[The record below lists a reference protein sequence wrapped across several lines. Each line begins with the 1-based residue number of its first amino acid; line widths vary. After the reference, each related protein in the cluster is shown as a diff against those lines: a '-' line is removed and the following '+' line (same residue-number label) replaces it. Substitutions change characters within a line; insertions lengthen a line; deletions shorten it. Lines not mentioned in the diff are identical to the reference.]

1 MILVIYDSIY
11 EHLKLAG
18 EFDKA
23 AIPMGMYLAWALNLG
38 LLRQELVR
46 EHQQLMTRVRMQDAK
61 GSELLMAL
69 GGNLDETLFSERGN
83 RFAGN
88 YYPRYMIDYAL
99 VFGRDPYL
107 VEDTWSNY
115 DKIAK
120 FLTKELL
127 GDIPLSTSVV
137 NIVKS
142 GSRTAL
148 NLVKSLLG
156 R

>member
-1 MILVIYDSIY
+1 MILVIYDSID

-46 EHQQLMTRVRMQDAK
+46 EHQQLITRVRMQDAK

>member
-1 MILVIYDSIY
+1 MILVIYDSID

-46 EHQQLMTRVRMQDAK
+46 EHQQLITRVRMQDAK

-88 YYPRYMIDYAL
+88 YYQRYMIDYAS

-107 VEDTWSNY
+107 VEDTWCNY

-120 FLTKELL
+120 LLTKELL
-127 GDIPLSTSVV
+127 GDTPLSTSVV

>member
-1 MILVIYDSIY
+1 MILVIYDSID

-46 EHQQLMTRVRMQDAK
+46 EHQQLITRVRMQDAK

-88 YYPRYMIDYAL
+88 YYPRYMIDYAS

-120 FLTKELL
+120 LLTKELL

-137 NIVKS
+137 SIVKS
-142 GSRTAL
+142 GSRTVL

>member
-1 MILVIYDSIY
+1 MVIYDSID

-83 RFAGN
+83 RFADN

-120 FLTKELL
+120 WLTKELL

>member
-1 MILVIYDSIY
+1 MVIYDSID

-88 YYPRYMIDYAL
+88 YYPRYMIDYAS

-120 FLTKELL
+120 LLTKELL
-127 GDIPLSTSVV
+127 GDIPLSRSVV

>member
-1 MILVIYDSIY
+1 MVIYDSID

-88 YYPRYMIDYAL
+88 YYPRYMIDYAS

-120 FLTKELL
+120 WLTKELL

>member
-1 MILVIYDSIY
+1 MILVIYDSID

-61 GSELLMAL
+61 GSELLMSL

-88 YYPRYMIDYAL
+88 YYPRYMIDYAS

-120 FLTKELL
+120 LLTKELL

-137 NIVKS
+137 NILKS

>member
-1 MILVIYDSIY
+1 MILVIYDSID

-23 AIPMGMYLAWALNLG
+23 AIPMGMFLAWALNLG

-46 EHQQLMTRVRMQDAK
+46 DHQQLITRVRMQDAK

-83 RFAGN
+83 RFADG
-88 YYPRYMIDYAL
+88 YYPRYMTDYAS
-99 VFGRDPYL
+99 VFDLDPYL
-107 VEDTWSNY
+107 VEDTWVNY
-115 DKIAK
+115 DKIAQL
-120 FLTKELL
+120 LTRELL

-137 NIVKS
+137 NVVKS
-142 GSRTAL
+142 GSRTVL
-148 NLVKSLLG
+148 KLVKSLLG

>member
-1 MILVIYDSIY
+1 MVIYDSID

-107 VEDTWSNY
+107 VEDTWPNY

-120 FLTKELL
+120 LLTKELL

-142 GSRTAL
+142 GSRTVL

>member
-1 MILVIYDSIY
+1 MILVIYDSID

-23 AIPMGMYLAWALNLG
+23 AIPMGMFLAWALNLG

-46 EHQQLMTRVRMQDAK
+46 DHQQLITRVRMQDAK

-83 RFAGN
+83 RFAGG
-88 YYPRYMIDYAL
+88 YYPRYMTDYAS
-99 VFGRDPYL
+99 VFDLDPYL
-107 VEDTWSNY
+107 VEDTWVNY
-115 DKIAK
+115 DKIAQL
-120 FLTKELL
+120 LTRELL

-137 NIVKS
+137 NVVKS
-142 GSRTAL
+142 GSRMVL
-148 NLVKSLLG
+148 KLVKSLFG

>member
-1 MILVIYDSIY
+1 MVIYDSID

-23 AIPMGMYLAWALNLG
+23 AIPMGMFLAWALNLG

-46 EHQQLMTRVRMQDAK
+46 DHQQLITRVRMQDAK

-83 RFAGN
+83 RFAGG
-88 YYPRYMIDYAL
+88 YYPRYMTDYAS
-99 VFGRDPYL
+99 VFDLDPYL
-107 VEDTWSNY
+107 VEDTWVNY
-115 DKIAK
+115 DKIAQL
-120 FLTKELL
+120 LTRELL

-137 NIVKS
+137 NVVKS
-142 GSRTAL
+142 GSRMVL
-148 NLVKSLLG
+148 KLVKSLFG

>member
-1 MILVIYDSIY
+1 MILVIYDSID

-120 FLTKELL
+120 LLTKELL

-137 NIVKS
+137 SIVKS
-142 GSRTAL
+142 GSLTVL

>member
-1 MILVIYDSIY
+1 MILVIYDSID

-38 LLRQELVR
+38 LLRQELVM

-69 GGNLDETLFSERGN
+69 GGNLDETMFSERGN

-120 FLTKELL
+120 WLTKELL

>member
-1 MILVIYDSIY
+1 MVIYDSID

-46 EHQQLMTRVRMQDAK
+46 EHQQLITRVRMQDAK

-69 GGNLDETLFSERGN
+69 GGNLDETLFSERVN

-88 YYPRYMIDYAL
+88 YYPRYMIDYASA
-99 VFGRDPYL
+99 FGRDPYL

-120 FLTKELL
+120 LLTKELL

>member
-1 MILVIYDSIY
+1 MILVIYDSID
-11 EHLKLAG
+11 EHLKLVG

-23 AIPMGMYLAWALNLG
+23 AIPMGMFLAWALNLG

-46 EHQQLMTRVRMQDAK
+46 EHQQLITRVRMQDAK

-83 RFAGN
+83 RFAGG
-88 YYPRYMIDYAL
+88 YYPRYMTDYAS
-99 VFGRDPYL
+99 VFDLDPYL
-107 VEDTWSNY
+107 VEDTWVNY
-115 DKIAK
+115 DKIAQL
-120 FLTKELL
+120 LTKELL

-137 NIVKS
+137 SIVKS
-142 GSRTAL
+142 GSRRVL

>member
-1 MILVIYDSIY
+1 MILVIYDSID

-38 LLRQELVR
+38 LLSQELVR

-88 YYPRYMIDYAL
+88 YYPRYMIDYAS

-120 FLTKELL
+120 LLTKELL
-127 GDIPLSTSVV
+127 GDIPLSKSVV

>member
-1 MILVIYDSIY
+1 MVIYDSID

-46 EHQQLMTRVRMQDAK
+46 EHQQLITRVRMQDAK

-83 RFAGN
+83 RFAVN
-88 YYPRYMIDYAL
+88 YYPRYMIDYASA
-99 VFGRDPYL
+99 FGRDPYL
-107 VEDTWSNY
+107 VEVTWSNY

-120 FLTKELL
+120 LLTKELL

-137 NIVKS
+137 NIVYS
-142 GSRTAL
+142 GSRPAV

>member
-1 MILVIYDSIY
+1 MILVIYDSID

-23 AIPMGMYLAWALNLG
+23 AIRMGMCLAWALNLG
-38 LLRQELVR
+38 LLSQELVK
-46 EHQQLMTRVRMQDAK
+46 EHQQLITRVRMQDAR

-83 RFAGN
+83 RFAGG
-88 YYPRYMIDYAL
+88 YYPRYMTDYASIFDL
-99 VFGRDPYL
+99 DPYL
-107 VEDTWSNY
+107 VEDTWVNY
-115 DKIAK
+115 DKIAQL
-120 FLTKELL
+120 LTKELL
-127 GDIPLSTSVV
+127 GEIPLSTSVV
-137 NIVKS
+137 NAVKS
-142 GSRTAL
+142 GSRTIL

>member
-1 MILVIYDSIY
+1 MVIYDSID

-61 GSELLMAL
+61 GSELLMVL

>member
-1 MILVIYDSIY
+1 MILVIYDSID

-23 AIPMGMYLAWALNLG
+23 AIPMGMFLAWALNLG

-46 EHQQLMTRVRMQDAK
+46 DHQQLITRVRMQDAK

-83 RFAGN
+83 RFTDG
-88 YYPRYMIDYAL
+88 YYARYMTDYAS
-99 VFGRDPYL
+99 VFDLDPYL
-107 VEDTWSNY
+107 VEDTWVNY
-115 DKIAK
+115 DKIAQL
-120 FLTKELL
+120 LTKELL
-127 GDIPLSTSVV
+127 GDIPLSTSLV
-137 NIVKS
+137 NVVKS
-142 GSRTAL
+142 GSRTVL
-148 NLVKSLLG
+148 KLVKSLLG

>member
-1 MILVIYDSIY
+1 MILVIYDSID
-11 EHLKLAG
+11 EHFKLAG

-69 GGNLDETLFSERGN
+69 GGNLDETLFSDRGN

-88 YYPRYMIDYAL
+88 YYPRYMIDYAS
-99 VFGRDPYL
+99 VFGLDPYL

-120 FLTKELL
+120 LLTKELL
-127 GDIPLSTSVV
+127 GDIPLSTSLV
-137 NIVKS
+137 NMVKS
-142 GSRTAL
+142 GSRRILT
-148 NLVKSLLG
+148 LVKSLLV

>member
-1 MILVIYDSIY
+1 MILVIYDSID

-88 YYPRYMIDYAL
+88 YYPRYMIDYAS

-115 DKIAK
+115 DKIAVL
-120 FLTKELL
+120 LTKELL

-142 GSRTAL
+142 GSRMAL

>member
-1 MILVIYDSIY
+1 MVIYDSID

-120 FLTKELL
+120 WLTKELL

>member
-1 MILVIYDSIY
+1 MILVIYDSID

-46 EHQQLMTRVRMQDAK
+46 DHQQLMTRVRMQDAK

-88 YYPRYMIDYAL
+88 YYPRYMIDYAS

-107 VEDTWSNY
+107 VEDTWPNY

-120 FLTKELL
+120 LLTKELL

-142 GSRTAL
+142 GSRMAL

>member
-1 MILVIYDSIY
+1 MVIYDSID

-23 AIPMGMYLAWALNLG
+23 AIPMGMFLAWALNLG

-46 EHQQLMTRVRMQDAK
+46 DHQQLITRVRMQDAK

-83 RFAGN
+83 RFAGG
-88 YYPRYMIDYAL
+88 YYPRYMTDYAS
-99 VFGRDPYL
+99 VFDLDPYL
-107 VEDTWSNY
+107 VEDTWVNY
-115 DKIAK
+115 DKIAQL
-120 FLTKELL
+120 LTRELL

-137 NIVKS
+137 NVVKS
-142 GSRTAL
+142 GSRMVL
-148 NLVKSLLG
+148 KLVKSLLG

>member
-1 MILVIYDSIY
+1 MVIYDSID

-69 GGNLDETLFSERGN
+69 GGNLDETMFSERGN

-120 FLTKELL
+120 WLTKELL

>member
-1 MILVIYDSIY
+1 MILVIYDSID

-46 EHQQLMTRVRMQDAK
+46 EHHQLMTRVRMQDAK

-69 GGNLDETLFSERGN
+69 GGNLDETLFSKRGN

-99 VFGRDPYL
+99 VFDRDPYL

-120 FLTKELL
+120 LLTKELL

-148 NLVKSLLG
+148 YLVKSLLG

>member
-1 MILVIYDSIY
+1 MILVIYDSID

-83 RFAGN
+83 LFAGN

-99 VFGRDPYL
+99 VFGREPYL

-120 FLTKELL
+120 LLTKELL

-137 NIVKS
+137 NMVKS
-142 GSRTAL
+142 GSRRIL
-148 NLVKSLLG
+148 NLVKSLLV

>member
-1 MILVIYDSIY
+1 MILVIYDSID

-46 EHQQLMTRVRMQDAK
+46 EHQQLITRVRMQDAK
-61 GSELLMAL
+61 GSELLMSL

-88 YYPRYMIDYAL
+88 YYPRYMIDYAS

-120 FLTKELL
+120 LLTKELL

>member
-1 MILVIYDSIY
+1 MVIYDSID

-83 RFAGN
+83 RVAGN

-120 FLTKELL
+120 LLTKELL

>member
-1 MILVIYDSIY
+1 MILVIYDSID

-23 AIPMGMYLAWALNLG
+23 AIPIGMFLAWALNLG

-46 EHQQLMTRVRMQDAK
+46 DHQQLITRVRMQDAK

-83 RFAGN
+83 RFTGG
-88 YYPRYMIDYAL
+88 YYPRYMTDYAS
-99 VFGRDPYL
+99 VFDLDPYL
-107 VEDTWSNY
+107 VEDTWVNY
-115 DKIAK
+115 DKIAQL
-120 FLTKELL
+120 LTRELL

-137 NIVKS
+137 NVVKS
-142 GSRTAL
+142 GSRMVL
-148 NLVKSLLG
+148 KLVKSLLG

>member
-1 MILVIYDSIY
+1 MILVIYDSID

-88 YYPRYMIDYAL
+88 YYPRYMIDYSL

-115 DKIAK
+115 DKIARL
-120 FLTKELL
+120 LTKELL
-127 GDIPLSTSVV
+127 GDIPLSTSLV

>member
-1 MILVIYDSIY
+1 MILVIYDSID

-88 YYPRYMIDYAL
+88 YYPRYMIDYAS

-107 VEDTWSNY
+107 VEDNWSNY

-120 FLTKELL
+120 LLTKELL

-142 GSRTAL
+142 GSRKAL

>member
-1 MILVIYDSIY
+1 MILVIYDSID

-46 EHQQLMTRVRMQDAK
+46 EHQRLMTRVRMQDAK

-88 YYPRYMIDYAL
+88 YYPRYMIDYAS

-142 GSRTAL
+142 GSRMAL

>member
-1 MILVIYDSIY
+1 MNLVIYDSID

-120 FLTKELL
+120 WLTKELL

>member
-1 MILVIYDSIY
+1 MILVIYDSID

-38 LLRQELVR
+38 LVRQELVR

-88 YYPRYMIDYAL
+88 YYARYMIDYAS
-99 VFGRDPYL
+99 VFGLDPYL

-120 FLTKELL
+120 LLTKELL